1 MGSSSEG
8 DRMQQATNRQRRARI
23 AATWALALAAWLVLA
38 APTRAQ
44 EADAAAALAAA
55 EAAYAA
61 KDYEQADREYARTIA
76 AGDHRAGTYYDA
88 ACTAALA
95 GRVDRGFALLQSAVD
110 AGYSRAGHARRDPD
124 LAALRADPRWPPFIA
139 ALDARYPDDRLLER
153 LMDSRLPASARY
165 FEVRRALDA
174 GMPMPDGNTS
184 PFPELYGTAASM
196 VGEYDEARATY
207 LAHRKPQPL
216 PGGYDRVEPALPEI
230 LARAGRTRVVLLNE
244 SHAEAQTRASNF
256 SLLAPLRALGFTHL
270 GIEALDVVA
279 VPASAVRC
287 AGATLSDTQ
296 LPVRGYPL
304 GLGVT
309 GYYTQEPVFGELLRE
324 ALRLGFELVAYET
337 PTMGESQQERE
348 QAQADNLAC
357 VLKDPKAKLVVI
369 GGFGHIREALAG
381 NVPGGAM
388 GYRLRQAT
396 GIDPLSVD
404 STVLARTGPGAL
416 EFPTAPGVPGEGW
429 VLRNAEGQAVGN
441 ADYDLIL
448 FLEAPAHRNDDGRAS
463 WLQLGGARQPVA
475 IDADLC
481 AGRRPCLL
489 QAHAEAESADAV
501 PSDRC
506 VLVDGQAGCRLFL
519 RAGKYRVQAEDEH
532 QAALGQRHMQV
543 PAGG

>member
-174 GMPMPDGNTS
+174 GMPMPDGKTS

-369 GGFGHIREALAG
+369 GGFGHIREAL
-381 NVPGGAM
+381 GG
-388 GYRLRQAT
+388 
-396 GIDPLSVD
+396 DPVD
-404 STVLARTGPGAL
+404 PGAI
-416 EFPTAPGVPGEGW
+416 
-429 VLRNAEGQAVGN
+429 NA
-441 ADYDLIL
+441 
-448 FLEAPAHRNDDGRAS
+448 GRQTGAS
-463 WLQLGGARQPVA
+463 GQLG
-475 IDADLC
+475 D
-481 AGRRPCLL
+481 RR
-489 QAHAEAESADAV
+489 
-501 PSDRC
+501 
-506 VLVDGQAGCRLFL
+506 
-519 RAGKYRVQAEDEH
+519 
-532 QAALGQRHMQV
+532 
-543 PAGG
+543 